1 MDKIKKIVDIIG
13 VSISISIVGFII
25 GLAYISGKLLIISK
39 VTGVHVFDIISRN
52 FLNIVWD
59 NAVYFIADQL
69 VVLIVVS
76 VVLYIMKKLEH
87 ITYQFNIRLEVMVIL
102 LIIMYIILAVIGLS
116 SYNTR
121 SLTTHKILKWVLY
134 ATILILSMAEYIY
147 KQMFSINTKELQL
160 KIKRINNKIKD
171 IDGDLLLDED
181 IFSNNQWL
189 ENRSDK
195 SLKIEIWNGLI
206 NYIYYLDKLLSVG
219 IRVQKKIEFQYT
231 IDIHVGRINKLLQQ
245 IQNNKRIETEYIKVI
260 QRSFL
265 WHLRYEYI
273 RTQCERLLDK
283 IKTTDETYIKIEEGI
298 LELDKLVIFG
308 REFSNE
314 DGETFREK
322 LNVLREEVN
331 KIKSREGV
339 KGYFGDIDKEI
350 KLLTKSINNAQS
362 HKQESRI
369 IEKIIQFIQNIYM
382 SNLRKVG
389 VMLGSLIGIVLITGM
404 IKFSIQIYD
413 DPNTLGAATLVFENG
428 TEEKAIII
436 NNNNNNLLYY
446 DIFKGEIK
454 EREKL
459 NSTYGIEV
467 IEYNQRAEKVKKVT
481 GSSAHSENVIEIR

>member
-1 MDKIKKIVDIIG
+1 MGRVDKIKKIVDIIG

-206 NYIYYLDKLLSVG
+206 NYIYYLDKL
-219 IRVQKKIEFQYT
+219 
-231 IDIHVGRINKLLQQ
+231 
-245 IQNNKRIETEYIKVI
+245 
-260 QRSFL
+260 
-265 WHLRYEYI
+265 
-273 RTQCERLLDK
+273 
-283 IKTTDETYIKIEEGI
+283 
-298 LELDKLVIFG
+298 
-308 REFSNE
+308 
-314 DGETFREK
+314 FR
-322 LNVLREEVN
+322 
-331 KIKSREGV
+331 
-339 KGYFGDIDKEI
+339 
-350 KLLTKSINNAQS
+350 
-362 HKQESRI
+362 
-369 IEKIIQFIQNIYM
+369 
-382 SNLRKVG
+382 
-389 VMLGSLIGIVLITGM
+389 
-404 IKFSIQIYD
+404 
-413 DPNTLGAATLVFENG
+413 
-428 TEEKAIII
+428 
-436 NNNNNNLLYY
+436 
-446 DIFKGEIK
+446 
-454 EREKL
+454 
-459 NSTYGIEV
+459 
-467 IEYNQRAEKVKKVT
+467 
-481 GSSAHSENVIEIR
+481 